1 MQKPTCPHCKKTKRF
16 NDHKYFREQSEI
28 LDQPRSKRTKEI
40 FFFGVA
46 EGASIEI
53 DRVPDNSETDIEK
66 CASLCQVMQAPK
78 SMNKIDCFRIGPI
91 VDDKLRQIKVKFFS
105 PTSVTTIAI
114 NSRKL
119 RDSSD

>member
-1 MQKPTCPHCKKTKRF
+1 
-16 NDHKYFREQSEI
+16 
-28 LDQPRSKRTKEI
+28 
-40 FFFGVA
+40 
-46 EGASIEI
+46 
-53 DRVPDNSETDIEK
+53 
-66 CASLCQVMQAPK
+66 MQAPK

-119 RDSSD
+119 RDSSDWKIYIKSDKSKSESAEFQRLGKR